1 MNFTSLHRGM
11 PNYPDR
17 ATAFLGDQAPSVIT
31 TQGDLEVLW
40 HIATAK
46 QVSSFALFCSIRCP
60 DDLMLKSCDLAAGW
74 RDSDV
79 TVVGGFHSPTEKE
92 CLSRLLRG
100 PQPVIICP
108 ARGLQR
114 LRIPAEWQGPLDE
127 GRLLLLSP
135 FEEKQRRAT
144 VENALRR
151 NQLVAALADE
161 ILVVHAAPKSKTEQF
176 CRELEKWEKPVWT
189 LESPANDNLIRLGA
203 RIIEPGKWPQ
213 SLRRFEPP
221 PSP

>member
-1 MNFTSLHRGM
+1 
-11 PNYPDR
+11 
-17 ATAFLGDQAPSVIT
+17 
-31 TQGDLEVLW
+31 
-40 HIATAK
+40 
-46 QVSSFALFCSIRCP
+46 
-60 DDLMLKSCDLAAGW
+60 MLKSYDLAASW
-74 RDSDV
+74 QDSDV

-92 CLSRLLRG
+92 CLRRLLRG

-176 CRELEKWEKPVWT
+176 CRELLKWKKPLWT
-189 LESPANDNLIRLGA
+189 LASPANNNLITLGA
-203 RIIEPGKWPQ
+203 GIIEPDNWPQ
-213 SLRRFEPP
+213 SWRRLGPKSYP
-221 PSP
+221 QRTQS